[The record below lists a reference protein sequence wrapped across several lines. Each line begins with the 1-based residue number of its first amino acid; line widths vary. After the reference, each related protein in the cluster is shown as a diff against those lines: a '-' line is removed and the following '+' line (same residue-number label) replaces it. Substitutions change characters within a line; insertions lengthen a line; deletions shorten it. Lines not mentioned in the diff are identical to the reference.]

1 MFARQVHQHPSTR
14 EFGRHPVRTHAIAV
28 IPGDGIGQDVIEAGM
43 RVIRTAEEVVGDVKL
58 EFETFPWSCG
68 YYLEHGQMMPD
79 DGLEILEPF
88 DAIYLGAVGFPKLVP
103 DHISLWGLLLPIRKG
118 FDLYVNLRPCRLLPG
133 LKGILRDKTSKD
145 VDFLVL
151 RENTEGAY
159 SGVGGR
165 VHVGSDHEVAIQS
178 IVFTR
183 TAVERIMRHGFE
195 LARKTGRKKVTSV
208 TKSNSMQHSQVFWDG
223 IFDLVAADYPEII
236 AEQCHVD
243 AMAARMVRNP
253 ESLDVVVASNLFGDI
268 LTDLAAAL
276 QGSLGLAPSA
286 NVNPD
291 RRVPGFFE
299 PVHGSA
305 PDIHGKGIANP
316 IAAIWAASLMLETL
330 GEQTMAD
337 QILGALEELTAEGRV
352 LTPDLGGTATTW
364 EVADEVCAKLK
375 AGLKPR
381 SLQDQHERSPES

>member
-1 MFARQVHQHPSTR
+1 M
-14 EFGRHPVRTHAIAV
+14 RTHAIAV
-28 IPGDGIGQDVIEAGM
+28 IPGDGIGQDVIDAGL
-43 RVIRTAEEVVGDVKL
+43 RVIRAAEEAVGDVKL

-68 YYLEHGQMMPD
+68 YYLEHGTMMPA
-79 DGLEILEPF
+79 DGLKILEPF

-103 DHISLWGLLLPIRKG
+103 DHVSLWGLLLPIRKG
-118 FDLYVNLRPCRLLPG
+118 FDLFVNRRPIRLLPG
-133 LKGILRDKTSKD
+133 LQGILRGKSSADIN
-145 VDFLVL
+145 FEVL

-165 VHVGSDHEVAIQS
+165 VHNGTDHEVAIQS

-183 TAVERIMRHGFE
+183 TAVERIMRAGFE
-195 LARKTGRKKVTSV
+195 LARKTGREKVTSV
-208 TKSNSMQHSQVFWDG
+208 TKSNSMQHSNVFWDEV
-223 IFDLVAADYPEII
+223 FELVAGDYPEII
-236 AEQCHVD
+236 HEQCHVD

-253 ESLDVVVASNLFGDI
+253 ESLDVLVASNLFGDI

-286 NVNPD
+286 NMNPT
-291 RRVPGFFE
+291 RKVPGFFE

-316 IAAIWAASLMLETL
+316 IAAIWAASMMLETL
-330 GEQTMAD
+330 GEQEMAA
-337 QILGALEELTAEGRV
+337 QILGAIEAQTAEGRV

-364 EVADEVCAKLK
+364 EVADDICARVK
-375 AGLKPR
+375 AGVKT
-381 SLQDQHERSPES
+381 Q